1 MAVAVAQRR
10 QARRLAHELKDAV
23 ARHRLLTFA
32 SAVSFRALVA
42 LIPLTLLGLGVLG
55 ALGQASVWKNSIAPT
70 IRHHV
75 TTPVFHGIDFSVQR
89 IFASDK
95 GSLITLATAL
105 VLWHMTAAVATVM
118 ETLNE
123 IHDVKDERPW
133 WRKLLV
139 ALGLAV
145 AIVVCLVAAVLVVTV
160 APKIGSGAGHFVLG
174 IGRWLVPPAAP
185 RGPNPRSA
193 RPAPA
198 RHPRPRRPE
207 PLPAGESGSR
217 AGVGGAS
224 AAGRGSGSG
233 PEGGVPR
240 GGSDLPRGGEDYVA
254 PPPGPGGVRHGAPPE
269 NPPQNA
275 VEQQSKAQ
283 NE

>member
-1 MAVAVAQRR
+1 MAVAVAHRR
-10 QARRLAHELKDAV
+10 EARKLANELKDAV

-42 LIPLTLLGLGVLG
+42 LVPLTLLGLGVLG

-75 TTPVFHGIDFSVQR
+75 TAPVFHGIDFSVQR

-139 ALGLAV
+139 ALGLAG

-160 APKIGSGAGHFVLG
+160 APKIGSGAAHFVLG
-174 IGRWLVPPAAP
+174 IGRWLVPAGAP
-185 RGPNPRSA
+185 RGGVGVPIPCPPR
-193 RPAPA
+193 RPPPPPPAPA
-198 RHPRPRRPE
+198 T
-207 PLPAGESGSR
+207 
-217 AGVGGAS
+217 
-224 AAGRGSGSG
+224 
-233 PEGGVPR
+233 
-240 GGSDLPRGGEDYVA
+240 
-254 PPPGPGGVRHGAPPE
+254 
-269 NPPQNA
+269 
-275 VEQQSKAQ
+275 
-283 NE
+283 